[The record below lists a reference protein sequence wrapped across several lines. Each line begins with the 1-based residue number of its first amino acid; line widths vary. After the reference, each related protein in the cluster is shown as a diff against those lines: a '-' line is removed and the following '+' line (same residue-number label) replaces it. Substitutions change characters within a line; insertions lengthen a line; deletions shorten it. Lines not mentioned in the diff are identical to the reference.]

1 VCPVVPSPSPIFLPQ
16 SLLLSVVAT
25 LAALPVLAAPV
36 AAVPASAIG
45 LLGSGE
51 SGVVLARLVGL
62 MGAPLATLES
72 AVEGVLRSATG
83 PKGLLAVFTYSFLCA
98 VLLPL
103 PGELVLAVPLD
114 LGWSPAGELLAVIA
128 VASTAKA
135 VGALGALSVARG
147 ATTSE
152 PVARLLEL
160 LPGSSAADGGLS
172 GRLADVAERYGYV
185 GLAGA
190 LSIPFAPDTA
200 VIYAFSVVD
209 VRRTWFAAAAFV
221 GTTLRLSIVA
231 GLASALLALL

>member
-1 VCPVVPSPSPIFLPQ
+1 MSPVVPSPSPIFLPP
-16 SLLLSVVAT
+16 SLLLPVVAT
-25 LAALPVLAAPV
+25 LAALPVVAAPV
-36 AAVPASAIG
+36 AAAPASALG

-51 SGVVLARLVGL
+51 LGVVLARLVGL
-62 MGAPLATLES
+62 VGAPLATLES
-72 AVEGVLRSATG
+72 TVEGLLRGATG
-83 PKGLLAVFTYSFLCA
+83 PEGLLAVFSYSFLCA

-114 LGWSPAGELLAVIA
+114 LGWSPAGELVAVIA

-135 VGALGALSVARG
+135 VGALGVLAVARG
-147 ATTSE
+147 ATASG

-160 LPGSSAADGGLS
+160 LPSPGPATGGFG
-172 GRLADVAERYGYV
+172 GRLATVAERYGYV

-200 VIYAFSVVD
+200 ILYAFSVVD

-221 GTTLRLSIVA
+221 GTTLRLAIIA
-231 GLASALLALL
+231 GLASAVLALV